1 MTVRT
6 TPIGPSRP
14 ITSAAAPNAIVQ
26 AQRASKPR
34 SSSESA
40 AAAVAITSS
49 SKTVQPRHWT
59 TLIAVGRYEPRSPSG
74 ARISTIAGTRAC
86 APIAPGTASIRIPTR
101 QPTRIASSVPTRQ
114 PTVLVTSAV
123 GSDSAGTSAA
133 PATITSSETPRFP
146 QRSPMSTPP
155 STWSRSGTGSIPQD
169 VSRSVTSGEGTALER
184 RLGLSPRRSSS
195 GLREPAADPDEP
207 VAFRAGDGALDRTD
221 EQRVRPGRHLAL
233 DSAREPADRAG
244 ETRRAG
250 RRLGRDSVPHAD
262 GRHHAGEVL
271 GELLLSGGEEGQG
284 APPPPPQQLVQR
296 RLPRDRETDE
306 RRLEREPDERPHRQ
320 PDAL

>member
-14 ITSAAAPNAIVQ
+14 ITSAAPPNTIVQ

-86 APIAPGTASIRIPTR
+86 APIAPATASIRFPTR
-101 QPTRIASSVPTRQ
+101 QPTRTA
-114 PTVLVTSAV
+114 TSAV
-123 GSDSAGTSAA
+123 GSESAGTSTA
-133 PATITSSETPRFP
+133 PATITRSETPRFP

-169 VSRSVTSGEGTALER
+169 VSRSVTGGESTALGR
-184 RLGLSPRRSSS
+184 GFSLAPHRSGS
-195 GLREPAADPDEP
+195 GLREQAADPDEP
-207 VAFRAGDGALDRTD
+207 PTLSAGNDALDRAD
-221 EQRVRPGRHLAL
+221 EQRVRPRRNLVAQSAL
-233 DSAREPADRAG
+233 EPAERAG
-244 ETRRAG
+244 EKRRAG

-262 GRHHAGEVL
+262 RRHAAGEVL
-271 GELLLSGGEEGQG
+271 RELAPVRRRGVTRRT
-284 APPPPPQQLVQR
+284 APPPAAARAAPLAARPRTR
-296 RLPRDRETDE
+296 RAAARARG
-306 RRLEREPDERPHRQ
+306 RRACRPSAR
-320 PDAL
+320 PAARPSRP